1 MSSLNPSASRFT
13 LGIPMLGRPKKPLG
27 HAVPAMAAE
36 GSQDKDSAVDGT
48 AQASELVS
56 DFPPM
61 QRSPVTTIPVVPD
74 VTAGTT
80 SESQTADSLPHEQ
93 PTLTLPKQKA
103 TVVTKRNP
111 HQLPRL
117 GGGTLDGTVPTQSIL
132 HLSQT
137 HHGPPRSRLPT
148 LSELQSRSHPYR
160 RNEMT
165 PYHRRIPLPL
175 PRWKHPS
182 KLLATP
188 K

>member
-27 HAVPAMAAE
+27 HVVPAIAAE

-56 DFPPM
+56 YFPPM
-61 QRSPVTTIPVVPD
+61 QKSPVTTTIPVVPG
-74 VTAGTT
+74 VTAEG
-80 SESQTADSLPHEQ
+80 DS
-93 PTLTLPKQKA
+93 
-103 TVVTKRNP
+103 KRNL

-137 HHGPPRSRLPT
+137 HHCPPRSRLPT
-148 LSELQSRSHPYR
+148 LSELQSPPFETFRDP
-160 RNEMT
+160 EMT
-165 PYHRRIPLPL
+165 PAEYPADAQEAAAALP
-175 PRWKHPS
+175 WHV
-182 KLLATP
+182 
-188 K
+188 

>member
-1 MSSLNPSASRFT
+1 MSSLNPSASKFT

-27 HAVPAMAAE
+27 HVVPAMAAE
-36 GSQDKDSAVDGT
+36 DSQDKDSAVDGT

-56 DFPPM
+56 DSPPIQKCTM
-61 QRSPVTTIPVVPD
+61 TTTPVVPNMI
-74 VTAGTT
+74 TGTT

-117 GGGTLDGTVPTQSIL
+117 DGGTLEGTVPTQSIL

-137 HHGPPRSRLPT
+137 HHHGPPRSRQPT
-148 LSELQSRSHPYR
+148 PYELQS
-160 RNEMT
+160 
-165 PYHRRIPLPL
+165 
-175 PRWKHPS
+175 
-182 KLLATP
+182 
-188 K
+188 